1 MTQQA
6 EEICIF
12 TRIDKI
18 YLIVKKVDSKKI
30 FTKLKKNWGNI
41 LFYTVILV
49 FIFSPSA
56 KAWLLQR
63 IISTGLFKA
72 EIKKEQPANIASP
85 AFSFTDSNGMTVTSE
100 ELKGKVVLINFW
112 ASWCPPCRAE
122 MPSLNKLYLSLQN
135 DSRYV
140 FLFVNEDEDISKGIN
155 FIKKNNFAIPFYQAN
170 AVSPE
175 LFGGTLPTTIVLN
188 KEGNI
193 VLKHEGMADYDNDEF
208 IRQLKELQ

>member
-1 MTQQA
+1 M
-6 EEICIF
+6 
-12 TRIDKI
+12 D
-18 YLIVKKVDSKKI
+18 LKK
-30 FTKLKKNWGNI
+30 FTKIKKNWGNI
-41 LFYTVILV
+41 LFYAVILF

-63 IISTGLFKA
+63 IISTGFFKA
-72 EIKKEQPANIASP
+72 EIKKEQPANIAAP

-122 MPSLNKLYLSLQN
+122 MPSLNKLYLSLRN
-135 DSRYV
+135 DSHFV
-140 FLFVNEDEDISKGIN
+140 FLFVNEDEDINKGIN
-155 FIKKNNFAIPFYQAN
+155 FIKENNLAIPFYQPV

-175 LFGGTLPTTIVLN
+175 LFGGTLPTTVVLN
-188 KEGNI
+188 KQGNI

>member
-1 MTQQA
+1 MNYKN
-6 EEICIF
+6 ILL
-12 TRIDKI
+12 KI
-18 YLIVKKVDSKKI
+18 
-30 FTKLKKNWGNI
+30 KKNWGSI
-41 LFYTVILV
+41 LFYAVILI
-49 FIFSPSA
+49 FIFSPDA

-63 IISTGLFKA
+63 VISTGLFKA
-72 EIKKEQPANIASP
+72 DIKKEAPKNTTTAP
-85 AFSFTDSNGMTVTSE
+85 AFSFTDSDGNTVTAAS
-100 ELKGKVVLINFW
+100 LKGKVVLINFW

-122 MPSLNKLYLSLQN
+122 MPSLNKLYLTLRN

-188 KEGNI
+188 KEGTI
-193 VLKHEGMADYDNDEF
+193 VLKHEGMADYDNEQF
-208 IRQLKELQ
+208 INQLKQLE